1 MRAVRISYLD
11 ISFTQGSEG
20 ALERPTHARTAE
32 TLLGTR
38 WAGVGASRRDLRR
51 TDGHHRR
58 VSVSKPRD
66 ATPEPGCGFTEES
79 GPVCTEDALKF
90 SEGAGAAVVVAFV
103 CGTLVVLGDT
113 PRKFVFSNPIW
124 FAASKRTAIVN
135 SMIPGLSIALEAI
148 TFPAYPWQVLK
159 N

>member
-1 MRAVRISYLD
+1 MRGRRRSL
-11 ISFTQGSEG
+11 
-20 ALERPTHARTAE
+20 P
-32 TLLGTR
+32 GTR

-58 VSVSKPRD
+58 VSVGKPRD
-66 ATPEPGCGFTEES
+66 ATPKPGCGFTEDS
-79 GPVCTEDALKF
+79 GPVCTEDGLKF

-124 FAASKRTAIVN
+124 FAVSKRTAIVARAASKN

-148 TFPAYPWQVLK
+148 TFPAYP
-159 N
+159 